1 MELKGHATVLQESP
15 ASPGGLDG
23 WALICVTC
31 GCVGSYSIH
40 SMAAQYAREHKA
52 YMETG
57 SVR

>member
-1 MELKGHATVLQESP
+1 METHTTTLVESP

-23 WALICVTC
+23 WKLVCETC
-31 GCVGSYSIH
+31 GCVGGYSIH

-57 SVR
+57 KVR